1 VRLGVSLI
9 TLEYAKMDSF
19 VYLAHLHRPLIS
31 TSTPKNQRPM
41 EGAQSATIVSLVTPS
56 QGLVSQAPITLILDK
71 ANATYAHVDNI
82 VQVLLLVAQVDCVK
96 RVTFVEREKLYPIQ
110 KKVLKLTI
118 ITLRV
123 EFKEFYA
130 LMAIT

>member
-1 VRLGVSLI
+1 MRLGVSLI
-9 TLEYAKMDSF
+9 TLEYAKMASF

-31 TSTPKNQRPM
+31 TSTQKNQRPM
-41 EGAQSATIVSLVTPS
+41 EGAQSVTTVSLVTS
-56 QGLVSQAPITLILDK
+56 NQGLVSQAPITLILDK
-71 ANATYAHVDNI
+71 ASATYAHVDNI
-82 VQVLLLVAQVDCVK
+82 VRGLVLVALVDCVK
-96 RVTFVEREKLYPIQ
+96 RVTFAAREKLYPIQ

>member
-1 VRLGVSLI
+1 MKLGVSLI
-9 TLEYAKMDSF
+9 TLEYAKMASF
-19 VYLAHLHRPLIS
+19 VYLAHLHRLLIS
-31 TSTPKNQRPM
+31 TSTQKNQRPM
-41 EGAQSATIVSLVTPS
+41 EGAQSATSVSLATS
-56 QGLVSQAPITLILDK
+56 NQGLVSQEPIILILDK
-71 ANATYAHVDNI
+71 ASATYAHVDNI
-82 VQVLLLVAQVDCVK
+82 VQGLVLVTLVDCVK
-96 RVTFVEREKLYPIQ
+96 RVTFAGREKLYPIQ

>member
-9 TLEYAKMDSF
+9 TLEYAKMASF

-31 TSTPKNQRPM
+31 TSTQKNQRPM
-41 EGAQSATIVSLVTPS
+41 EGAQSVTTVSLVTS
-56 QGLVSQAPITLILDK
+56 NQGLVSQAPITLILDK
-71 ANATYAHVDNI
+71 ASATYAPVDNI
-82 VQVLLLVAQVDCVK
+82 VRGLVLVALVDCVK
-96 RVTFVEREKLYPIQ
+96 RVTFAAREKLYQIQ